1 MINEYTELAKR
12 IKKKTKEKLPEFA
25 GEMYLML
32 YDVINSDYFHD
43 KILKEDI
50 ETLLDYIDGRD
61 NGTKNLKPC
70 PFCGSEA
77 KLVDEDYNSRGKHRK
92 RFIVMCKNE
101 NCRVCLGDSS
111 NTKQRAI
118 NAWNTRV
125 DKEDKKCTFTQTD

>member
-1 MINEYTELAKR
+1 MINEYTELAER

-61 NGTKNLKPC
+61 NGTNKLKPC

-77 KLVDEDYNSRGKHRK
+77 ELVDESYHSTLK
-92 RFIVMCKNE
+92 R
-101 NCRVCLGDSS
+101 
-111 NTKQRAI
+111 
-118 NAWNTRV
+118 
-125 DKEDKKCTFTQTD
+125 